1 MTNTELL
8 KVSPVAAARGASR
21 ATDAATATARRA
33 VAAPDENAW
42 AGVKTLLEIGFAVV
56 RVVEIAI
63 LFA

>member
-8 KVSPVAAARGASR
+8 KVPRVAAQNDVR
-21 ATDAATATARRA
+21 AAAVTAVRPA
-33 VAAPDENAW
+33 AAPDQDAW

>member
-8 KVSPVAAARGASR
+8 KAAPVAANR
-21 ATDAATATARRA
+21 AAPA
-33 VAAPDENAW
+33 VAARRPVVAAPNQDPW
-42 AGVKTLLEIGFAVV
+42 AGVKTIVEIGFAVV

>member
-8 KVSPVAAARGASR
+8 KVAPVAAVRGTNR
-21 ATDAATATARRA
+21 AAVATVATARP
-33 VAAPDENAW
+33 AAADQDAW
-42 AGVKTLLEIGFAVV
+42 GGVKTLLEIGFAVV

>member
-1 MTNTELL
+1 VTNTELL
-8 KVSPVAAARGASR
+8 KAAPVAANR
-21 ATDAATATARRA
+21 AAAAVAVRRPV
-33 VAAPDENAW
+33 VAAPDQDSW